1 MKEQLEWTAR
11 SGQVDCSPEEA
22 GYNPQKLELLDQHY
36 LDLIQRKKIQC
47 ASYLLSRGGKVFA
60 WKSLGR
66 LSYADEQK
74 PLLPGSLRK
83 MYSIT
88 KFFTAIA
95 IMQLIEDGLIHM
107 DQRVA
112 EILKEFD
119 TPMHKE
125 ISVFHLLTHTSGVYS
140 DPGYFN
146 EPYSRSWY
154 ENLPG
159 TGSNWIK
166 KVLAGPLHS
175 KPGEAWSYSSAG
187 FALLG
192 EIVTRVT
199 GIHYEQYVLDRITVP
214 LGMDHTLFNVT
225 ETLYENVCMTSK
237 WEDKGHD
244 YPRTDRK
251 GKPPRAGNGLF
262 STMHDLWK
270 LGQMMLQNGTFQG
283 TRILGKK
290 SVELMTRNQLTTE
303 YAYHWGAN
311 IKKYQFGMGLSL
323 NDSCLVSPGTYSHEG
338 YALSGLYVDPQEQ
351 FIAAFMAPPCDSGW
365 VPEAILNSRA
375 IMWSGI
381 I

>member
-1 MKEQLEWTAR
+1 MQQQLDR
-11 SGQVDCSPEEA
+11 SIQTGQVDCTPEEA
-22 GYNPQKLELLDQHY
+22 GYNPRKLEVLDQHY
-36 LDLIQRKKIQC
+36 MDLIQRKKIQC
-47 ASYLLSRGGKVFA
+47 AGYILSRGGKVFA

-66 LSYADEQK
+66 LSYADDR
-74 PLLPGSLRK
+74 PLMPDSIRK

-88 KFFTAIA
+88 KFVTAIA
-95 IMQLIEDGLIHM
+95 VMQLMEDGLLHIH
-107 DQRVA
+107 QPVA

-119 TPMHKE
+119 NPYHKG
-125 ISVFHLLTHTSGVYS
+125 ITVFHLLTHTSGVYP
-140 DPGYFN
+140 DPGYFG

-154 ENLPG
+154 ENIPG
-159 TGSNWIK
+159 KSNWIK
-166 KVLAGPLHS
+166 RVLSGPLHN
-175 KPGEAWSYSSAG
+175 KPGEAWNYSSAG

-192 EIVTRVT
+192 EIVTRLSGT
-199 GIHYEQYVLDRITVP
+199 HYEKYVLDRITVP
-214 LGMDHTLFNVT
+214 LGMNHTLFNVT
-225 ETLYENVCMTSK
+225 ETMYKNVCMTAK

-270 LGQMMLQNGTFQG
+270 LGQMMLQMGTFQG
-283 TRILGKK
+283 VRILGRK

-303 YAYHWGAN
+303 NAYHWGAN
-311 IKKYQFGMGLSL
+311 LKNYRFAMGLSL
-323 NDSCLVSPGTYSHEG
+323 NDACLVSPGTYSHEG

-351 FIAAFMAPPCDSGW
+351 FVAAFMAPPCDSGW
-365 VPEAILNSRA
+365 VPEAVLNPRA